1 MGETGITSFTTWGG
15 TIAMPVGVEFA
26 KSKTSARIMSNF
38 VPTFVA
44 FFAYSTLAVFFWK
57 AQVTGNTDA
66 LNRSSLGHAIGVPL
80 AIQAWLL
87 YTNLIVGS
95 SLNLSLVYSI
105 SLILWLTVLVYWIAR
120 FFYPLANM
128 LSLVLPLAAIG
139 VILPVIFPD
148 ARTHSEPTSWMFDTH
163 VLVAMLAY
171 SLFTI
176 AALQAGLMSFV
187 EKGLHHATLPKVLKN
202 LPPLLTMETLLF
214 RILGV
219 GLVLLTL
226 TLASGI
232 LFSEQIFGKPWQFSH
247 KVLFGFISW
256 GVFSVLML
264 GRTLRGWRGRTAVRW
279 TLSGF
284 GFLVLAYLGTKF
296 VLEIVLHR

>member
-1 MGETGITSFTTWGG
+1 
-15 TIAMPVGVEFA
+15 
-26 KSKTSARIMSNF
+26 MSNF
-38 VPTFVA
+38 VATIIV
-44 FFAYSTLAVFFWK
+44 FFAYSTLAFFFWR
-57 AQVTGNTDA
+57 AQVTGNSEA
-66 LNRSSLGHAIGVPL
+66 LNRSNLGHAIGIPL
-80 AIQAWLL
+80 ALQAGLL
-87 YTNLIVGS
+87 YNNLIVGS

-105 SLILWLTVLVYWIAR
+105 SLILWLTLLIYWIAR
-120 FFYPLANM
+120 FFYHLANM
-128 LSLVLPLAAIG
+128 LSLVLPLAAFG
-139 VILPVIFPD
+139 VLLPVFFPD
-148 ARTHSEPTSWMFDTH
+148 TRALSAPTSWMFDAH
-163 VLVAMLAY
+163 VLVAMFAY

-176 AALQAGLMSFV
+176 AALHAGLMSFV
-187 EKGLHHATLPKVLKN
+187 EKGLHHATLPNLLKN

-214 RILGV
+214 RIIGV

-256 GVFSVLML
+256 SVFAVLLL
-264 GRTLRGWRGRTAVRW
+264 GRAIKGWRGRTAVRW